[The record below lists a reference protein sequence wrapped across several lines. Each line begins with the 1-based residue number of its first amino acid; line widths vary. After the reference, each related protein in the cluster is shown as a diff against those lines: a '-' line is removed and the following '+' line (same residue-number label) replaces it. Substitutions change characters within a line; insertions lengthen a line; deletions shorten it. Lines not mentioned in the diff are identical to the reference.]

1 METPGVNRIVNS
13 ILPISYKLPF
23 LRALASRSPIVFLYH
38 SVPRTSGSGGMDET
52 SLEQHILFLKQYC
65 DFVTPQSL
73 GKQRRVLDKIQ
84 VVLSFDDGMRNNA
97 TVVAP
102 ILRRHKVPAL
112 FFVCSRHAT
121 PGRYLWFTYLRALE
135 RHFSGNGFGFRG
147 NLVDMTPGQRPAS
160 VRRLSE
166 FLLNLTPH
174 PAAMYQA
181 IVEELPKLEDFVSKA
196 VIAESCAGMTAEQ
209 VGELAADPLFS
220 IGIHTVDHPF
230 LTKCNTQDLIQQ
242 IQENREWIENTCN
255 HRCDI
260 IAYPSGD
267 YNNDIIECEKRLGI
281 AHGYAV
287 IPIFNWDSC
296 YEIPR
301 IGIYATSLAV
311 LGFKAFWGSHL
322 RSLRVK
328 VG

>member
-1 METPGVNRIVNS
+1 MATPVVNRIITS

-23 LRALASRSPIVFLYH
+23 LRALASRSPTVFLYH
-38 SVPRTSGSGGMDET
+38 SVPPKDDNGNIDER
-52 SLEQHILFLKQYC
+52 SFEHQVLFLKRYC
-65 DFVTPQSL
+65 DFVTQASL
-73 GKQRRVLDKIQ
+73 GQQRKVLDKIQ
-84 VVLSFDDGMRNNA
+84 VLLTFDDGMRNQA

-102 ILRRHKVPAL
+102 ILRRHRVPAL

-135 RHFSGNGFGFRG
+135 RHFPGTGFRFRG
-147 NLVDMTPGQRPAS
+147 AFVDMTPGQRRAS
-160 VRRLSE
+160 AKRLSE
-166 FLLNLTPH
+166 FLLNLRPH
-174 PAAMYQA
+174 PAAMYQV
-181 IVEELPKLEDFVSKA
+181 IDEELPRLEDFVSKP
-196 VIAESCAGMTAEQ
+196 VIADAYAGMTAEQ

-220 IGIHTVDHPF
+220 FGIHTVDHPF

-242 IQENREWIENTCN
+242 IQQNRKWIESNCDSP
-255 HRCDI
+255 CDI

-267 YNNDIIECEKRLGI
+267 YNSEVLECEKRLGV
-281 AHGYAV
+281 AYGYAV
-287 IPIFNWDSC
+287 VPRINQDSR

-311 LGFKAFWGSHL
+311 LGLKAFWGSHMRRL
-322 RSLRVK
+322 RFK